1 MNRIRWGIVGPGNMA
16 HKFADALKILQ
27 DGELCAVASRSKQK
41 AEGFGEEY
49 GISKDRCYGSY
60 EELAKDKHID
70 AVYVA
75 VPNVFHKEISILLLK
90 NGKAV
95 LCEKP
100 VAMNEREAREVI
112 EVARDNKMFFMEA
125 MWTRFL
131 PIYEKVNSWIRDGL
145 IGEVRMFQGDFGI
158 SRYLSPEGIKL
169 NPVLGGGALLDIGIY
184 PVSLCHYLFHEI
196 PSNVKSIVYIGETGV
211 DVQTTVNFGFQGG
224 KIAGF
229 CCTLNAVT
237 PGLGHIMGTKGRIVL
252 PQYWKCENALL
263 CCDGKEEEVIIPHIC
278 NGYEFEIQEVMNCI
292 KSGKLESVK
301 MSWKESIEVMHTI
314 DLIKGSWD
322 DSQ

>member
-1 MNRIRWGIVGPGNMA
+1 MNKIRWGIVGPGNMA

-27 DGELCAVASRSKQK
+27 DGQLCAVASRSKEK
-41 AEGFGEEY
+41 AEGFGAEY
-49 GISKDRCYGSY
+49 GVSKGKCYGSY
-60 EELAKDKHID
+60 EELSKDKDID

-100 VAMNEREAREVI
+100 VAMNEEQTREVI
-112 EVARDNKMFFMEA
+112 KVARDNKMFFMEA

-131 PIYEKVNSWIRDGL
+131 PIYEKVNSWISDGL
-145 IGEVRMFQGDFGI
+145 IGEIRMFQGDFGI

-169 NPVLGGGALLDIGIY
+169 NPALGGGALLDIGIY
-184 PVSLCHYLFHEI
+184 PVSLCHYLFHAT
-196 PSNVKSIVYIGETGV
+196 PNNVKSIAYIGETGV
-211 DVQTTVNFGFQGG
+211 DVQTTVNFGFESG
-224 KIAGF
+224 KVAAF
-229 CCTLNAVT
+229 CCSLNAVT

-252 PQYWKCENALL
+252 PQYWKCENAVL
-263 CCDGKEEEVIIPHIC
+263 CCDGKEEEVSIPHKC

-292 KSGKLESVK
+292 KSGKLESDK
-301 MSWKESIEVMHTI
+301 MKWSDSIEVMHTI
-314 DLIKGSWD
+314 DLIKAEWNVSK
-322 DSQ
+322 

>member
-1 MNRIRWGIVGPGNMA
+1 MSKIRWGIVGPGNMA
-16 HKFADALKILQ
+16 RKFADALKILQ
-27 DGELCAVASRSKQK
+27 DGDLCAVASRSKEK
-41 AEGFGEEY
+41 AKDFGAEY
-49 GISKDRCYGSY
+49 SVTEDKCYRNY
-60 EELAKDKHID
+60 EELAKDKDID

-75 VPNVFHKEISILLLK
+75 VPNVFHMEISILLLK

-100 VAMNEREAREVI
+100 VAMNEKEAREVI
-112 EVARDNKMFFMEA
+112 KVARDNKVFFMEA

-145 IGEVRMFQGDFGI
+145 IGELRMFQGDFGI

-169 NPVLGGGALLDIGIY
+169 NQSLGGGALLDIGIY
-184 PVSLCHYLFHEI
+184 PVSLCHYLFHEV
-196 PSNVKSIVYIGETGV
+196 PSNIKSIAYIGETGV
-211 DVQTTVNFGFQGG
+211 DVQTTVNFGFASGCV
-224 KIAGF
+224 AAF
-229 CCTLNAVT
+229 CCSLNAVT

-252 PQYWKCENALL
+252 PNYWKCENAVL
-263 CCDGKEEEVIIPHIC
+263 CCDGKEEVISIPHKC

-292 KSGKLESVK
+292 NIGKLESDK

-314 DLIKGSWD
+314 DLIKAQWD
-322 DSQ
+322 DSI